1 MSKLNSNTIGKKK
14 RADAI
19 PFFGHNTPKDIIT
32 LATTRKR
39 TTDSVLESLTN
50 NEEKQL
56 EKLKKKYPTR
66 ASEIAKT
73 NKLLSK
79 EQMKTTLINYI
90 KNEGKVSH
98 LKLLY
103 QYILEHFE

>member
-1 MSKLNSNTIGKKK
+1 MSKLSSNTIGKKK

-19 PFFGHNTPKDIIT
+19 AFFGHNTPKDIIT

-39 TTDSVLESLTN
+39 TSDSVLESLAN

-56 EKLKKKYPTR
+56 DKLKAKYPTR
-66 ASEIAKT
+66 AAEIAKV

-79 EQMKTTLINYI
+79 EQMKATLVKYI
-90 KNEGKVSH
+90 KNEASTNK